1 MKQKDIALIAIIVVV
16 SAILSLFASKA
27 LFSNSKTA
35 SIKAEKVAPITAEF
49 SQPDPKYFNSKSIDP
64 TKTIT
69 IQQNTNTD
77 PFNGTANAQN

>member
-1 MKQKDIALIAIIVVV
+1 MKQKDIALILIIVFI
-16 SAILSLFASKA
+16 SAIVSVFASKA
-27 LFSNSKTA
+27 IFSSGTA
-35 SIKAEKVAPITAEF
+35 KSQQAEVVAPITADF
-49 SQPDPKYFNSKSIDP
+49 PKPDPNYFNSKSIDP